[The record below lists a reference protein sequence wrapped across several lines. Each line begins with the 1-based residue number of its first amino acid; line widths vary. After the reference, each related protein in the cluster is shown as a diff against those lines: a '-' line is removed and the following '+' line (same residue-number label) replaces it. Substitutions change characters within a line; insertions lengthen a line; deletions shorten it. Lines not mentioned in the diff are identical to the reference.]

1 MSSEPR
7 EKETLIVDLSANDG
21 DRGPFNMR
29 LFVTRREL
37 WHSEYNGPLL
47 TAEETNPLRYRAWVL
62 QEKELSTK
70 NMHFGLHQ
78 LLWECRELKATSQLP
93 WHLSATPH
101 EPPPERTWAETQ
113 SEMTLRWLNLTEE
126 YSKRAL
132 TKQTDKLPALSG
144 IAQSFQKY
152 FPNDRYIAGMWSSHL
167 PLALLWRPARYHGCV
182 RRERYPT
189 DYVAPTWSCVYHP
202 DEITCEWWVPRYFS
216 QKFGDGGDT
225 SDIMSKWVREPDVE
239 IADIIGQ
246 PKHGDAYGA
255 LEEGAALKL
264 RSARLFEIDAK
275 LGTVSHYVEGVSFFK
290 DGKFAGT
297 FVPDAGGPYPGKMV
311 CLSIFKH
318 SNLGDRG
325 LRLLYRTH
333 AHGTNS

>member
-1 MSSEPR
+1 M
-7 EKETLIVDLSANDG
+7 
-21 DRGPFNMR
+21 
-29 LFVTRREL
+29 
-37 WHSEYNGPLL
+37 
-47 TAEETNPLRYRAWVL
+47 
-62 QEKELSTK
+62 
-70 NMHFGLHQ
+70 
-78 LLWECRELKATSQLP
+78 
-93 WHLSATPH
+93 
-101 EPPPERTWAETQ
+101 
-113 SEMTLRWLNLTEE
+113 
-126 YSKRAL
+126 
-132 TKQTDKLPALSG
+132 
-144 IAQSFQKY
+144 
-152 FPNDRYIAGMWSSHL
+152 
-167 PLALLWRPARYHGCV
+167 
-182 RRERYPT
+182 
-189 DYVAPTWSCVYHP
+189 
-202 DEITCEWWVPRYFS
+202 PRYFS